1 MQLFSR
7 TITLYQQDLELIQQL
22 YVNIYTEVLF
32 PYSSL
37 KMQTAEMLAYRGWSG
52 RNQRRTL
59 FLSELRQ
66 SHAHLTCSFSYVND
80 RTLNVLHVHLLS

>member
-37 KMQTAEMLAYRGWSG
+37 KMQTAEMLAYTEAGLEG
-52 RNQRRTL
+52 IKEGP
-59 FLSELRQ
+59 F
-66 SHAHLTCSFSYVND
+66 F
-80 RTLNVLHVHLLS
+80 